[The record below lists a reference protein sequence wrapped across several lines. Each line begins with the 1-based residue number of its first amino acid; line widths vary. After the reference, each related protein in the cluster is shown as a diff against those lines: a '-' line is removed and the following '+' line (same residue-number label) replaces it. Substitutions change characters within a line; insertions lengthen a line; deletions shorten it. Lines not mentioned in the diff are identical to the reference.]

1 MLSAAEA
8 IAEKDKAMTLREAV
22 YVYRKSVF
30 WSMVLSTAL
39 IMEGYDV
46 VIINS
51 FFGQSSFL
59 HRFGTLDPLT
69 GKYFVPANWQSA
81 VNNAASIG
89 QVGTSSLLARRE
101 LKAQVIGLLI
111 NGYCQSRFGAKRTY
125 LCAMVLMAAAIFLP
139 VFSTSLKMLFA
150 AELVCGIPW
159 GIFRE
164 SELALFYGHD

>member
-1 MLSAAEA
+1 MVDAP
-8 IAEKDKAMTLREAV
+8 
-22 YVYRKSVF
+22 VYRSDYGGLRRSHRK
-30 WSMVLSTAL
+30 
-39 IMEGYDV
+39 YDGSSR
-46 VIINS
+46 IDADIRQINS

-59 HRFGTLDPLT
+59 HRFGTLDPTT
-69 GKYFVPANWQSA
+69 GQYYVPANWQSA

-89 QVGTSSLLARRE
+89 QVSCFPAGWRVE
-101 LKAQVIGLLI
+101 LTRPQVIGLLI

-164 SELALFYGHD
+164 PDSSEVSRDSTDYQKH